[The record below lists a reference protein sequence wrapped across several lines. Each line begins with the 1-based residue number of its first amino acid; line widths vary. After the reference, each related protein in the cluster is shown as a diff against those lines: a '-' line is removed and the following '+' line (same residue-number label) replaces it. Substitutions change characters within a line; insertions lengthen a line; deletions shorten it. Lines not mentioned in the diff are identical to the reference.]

1 MSLYQSSLYEHLKE
15 NSELLYPGK
24 NILSIIP
31 HILGGD
37 NYNKEKNSEESIF
50 SPNHTNEKSG
60 DNLVNLPSLD
70 EDSEEKDYSLFSKEN
85 IASINQTNNKSR
97 DNYSEEYDESLISK
111 ESIFFENQTNDKSRD
126 NLFISS
132 SFENNIIYDDSLI
145 LKDNILFPNPTD
157 KKRENLFNL
166 TSLDIDI
173 KKYNENLNS
182 KDNILPPNINNKK
195 SKNKIDNSFKDV
207 PDISSQNNISTK
219 IASNNKQINEL
230 KLFSIT
236 SLKKRGRRKTK
247 KDNQKSHDSSS
258 EDNCLLK
265 IQNHFFNFII
275 NLANEALQKENIID
289 EFILVDYNIKKN
301 VKHDFFCKLKKY
313 SIKSILE
320 MDTSS
325 KYRSRTKDFN
335 RETLNKIKY
344 YSNYSNWL
352 EDFFN
357 INYLDLFSEYHNNE
371 KPKLK
376 FYFKGKEIELSK
388 AKSFYYLINK
398 DKKIAKDLSNI
409 AKRFFIDDNSTLNKI
424 LFQTK
429 DIIDLKNN

>member
-70 EDSEEKDYSLFSKEN
+70 EDSEEKYYSLFSKEN
-85 IASINQTNNKSR
+85 IASI
-97 DNYSEEYDESLISK
+97 
-111 ESIFFENQTNDKSRD
+111 NQTNDKSRD

-132 SFENNIIYDDSLI
+132 SFENNIIDDSLI
-145 LKDNILFPNPTD
+145 PKDNILFLNPTN

-166 TSLDIDI
+166 SSLDTDI

-182 KDNILPPNINNKK
+182 KDNILPPNI

-207 PDISSQNNISTK
+207 PDKSSQNNISTK